1 MEFID
6 IVLNLASDLQGLL
19 DERIGDET
27 ILETYFTSPIHPE
40 LKEIKENIGQ
50 YLDDRDKREEN
61 EEYRKMQEGEMRK
74 LVHLLR
80 LNKIEQAKKINFL
93 YETDIE
99 Y

>member
-1 MEFID
+1 MERLD

-19 DERIGDET
+19 DERIGDEA
-27 ILETYFTSPIHPE
+27 ILETYFTGPIHPD

-50 YLDDRDKREEN
+50 YLDDRVRREED
-61 EEYRKMQEGEMRK
+61 EEYRQMQENEMRT
-74 LVHLLR
+74 LIHLLR
-80 LNKIEQAKKINFL
+80 LSNIEKAKKINFL

>member
-1 MEFID
+1 MELLD

-19 DERIGDET
+19 DERIGDEA
-27 ILETYFTSPIHPE
+27 ILETYFTGPISPE
-40 LKEIKENIGQ
+40 LKEMKENIGQ

-61 EEYRKMQEGEMRK
+61 EEYRKMQENEMRK
-74 LVHLLR
+74 LIHLLR
-80 LNKIEQAKKINFL
+80 LSQVEQAKKINFL

>member
-1 MEFID
+1 MERLD

-19 DERIGDET
+19 DERIGDEA
-27 ILETYFTSPIHPE
+27 ILETYFTGPIHPD

-50 YLDDRDKREEN
+50 YLDDRVRREED
-61 EEYRKMQEGEMRK
+61 EEYRQMQENEMRT
-74 LVHLLR
+74 LIHLLR
-80 LNKIEQAKKINFL
+80 LSKIEQAKKINFL